1 MNSPRAT
8 LLILLALGI
17 ALVLAVSGGLPSL
30 SGDDMASLVSFGIL
44 LTMMATWGL
53 AEIRGNMGESLRNLL
68 IWGVVVLILVFGYQN
83 KAMLGFS
90 S

>member
-1 MNSPRAT
+1 MNSPRVT
-8 LLILLALGI
+8 LLILLALGV

-30 SGDDMASLVSFGIL
+30 SGDDIASLVAFGIL
-44 LTMMATWGL
+44 LTMVGTWAL

-83 KAMLGFS
+83 KAMLGFAS
-90 S
+90 

>member
-8 LLILLALGI
+8 MLILLALGI
-17 ALVLAVSGGLPSL
+17 VLVLAVSGGLPRL
-30 SGDDMASLVSFGIL
+30 SGDDIASLVAFGIL
-44 LTMMATWGL
+44 ATMIGTWAL

-83 KAMLGFS
+83 KAMLGFAS
-90 S
+90 

>member
-1 MNSPRAT
+1 MNSPGAT
-8 LLILLALGI
+8 LLILLALGV

>member
-8 LLILLALGI
+8 LLILLILGI
-17 ALVLAVSGGLPSL
+17 VLVLAVSGGVPSL
-30 SGDDMASLVSFGIL
+30 SGDDVASLVASGIL
-44 LTMMATWGL
+44 VTMIGSWAL

-83 KAMLGFS
+83 KALLGFTS
-90 S
+90 